1 MKPSLHSHDVLPT
14 VAFDAFRKR
23 SFQLL
28 FQNDDKAE
36 LGVTC
41 HIMTTLTSRNEI
53 VKTNKIIGSELT
65 KIQRAFYDEDILQYY
80 KDDNEE
86 HLYWEQ
92 FDFYDE
98 GIIDYETYNKIIG
111 LKQSDVKTFT
121 DELTKKL
128 IELFNK
134 VGATEFYVIS
144 HLKLDFFG
152 NRENKFKPLLNS
164 YEKLEKIVGQK
175 TYKEAFKFSIN
186 SLPDFIEILF
196 WITRSDPSV
205 PEFIFLFD
213 QNERL
218 QINLCKYGNIHLT
231 EFKEEKLT
239 NEILTSLGW
248 NIIEGEEFDNFTE
261 DGKIKGRKLK
271 I

>member
-1 MKPSLHSHDVLPT
+1 
-14 VAFDAFRKR
+14 
-23 SFQLL
+23 
-28 FQNDDKAE
+28 
-36 LGVTC
+36 
-41 HIMTTLTSRNEI
+41 MTTLTSRNEI
-53 VKTNKIIGSELT
+53 VKKNKIIGSELT

-86 HLYWEQ
+86 HFYWEQ
-92 FDFYDE
+92 FDFYDG
-98 GIIDYETYNKIIG
+98 GIINYETYNKIIG
-111 LKQSDVKTFT
+111 LKHSDIKTFT

-128 IELFNK
+128 VELFHK
-134 VGATEFYVIS
+134 VCATEFYLIT

-152 NRENKFKPLLNS
+152 NRENKFNPLVNS
-164 YEKLEKIVGQK
+164 YEKLEKIIGQK

-213 QNERL
+213 QNERF
-218 QINLCKYGNIHLT
+218 QINLCKYGNIHVT